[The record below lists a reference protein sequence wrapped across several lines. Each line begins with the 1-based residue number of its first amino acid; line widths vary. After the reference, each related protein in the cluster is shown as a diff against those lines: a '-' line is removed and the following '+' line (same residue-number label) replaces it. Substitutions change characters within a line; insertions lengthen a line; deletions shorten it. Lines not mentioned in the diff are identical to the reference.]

1 MPESQQQIQLARRP
15 QGVPKHEDFRFE
27 TISVPEPKQGEVLV
41 KTLYVSVDPYMRGRM
56 QNTKSY
62 VEPFALDE
70 ALSGGVIAE
79 VVSDGDGQFKKG
91 DIIIGNLNWQ
101 EYSAASESALR
112 KIDTSIAPASAY
124 LGILGMTGLTAYF
137 GLMDIGRS
145 KQGETVVVS
154 GAAGAVGST
163 VGQIAKIKGARVVGI
178 AGSDE
183 KIAYLKDELQFDE
196 AINYKTEDD
205 IQKALADACP
215 DGVDVYFDNVGGP
228 ISDSVMN
235 LLNEFA
241 RIPVCGAISSYNAES
256 EKDDMGPRVQSK
268 LIKTKALMQGFIV
281 SDYSERFPEGAKQL
295 AEWLKD
301 GKLHY
306 EETITEGFDK
316 IPDAFLGLFQGKNKG
331 KQLIKV
337 SEPSVQ

>member
-1 MPESQQQIQLARRP
+1 MTASQQQIQLARRP
-15 QGVPKHEDFRFE
+15 QGIPVHEDFRFK
-27 TISVPEPKQGEVLV
+27 TIPVPEPKQGEVLV

-56 QNTKSY
+56 QDTKSY

-79 VVSDGDGQFKKG
+79 VVSDGNHLKKG
-91 DIIIGNLNWQ
+91 DIVIGNLSWQ
-101 EYSAASESALR
+101 EFSAVSESALR
-112 KIDTSIAPASAY
+112 KIDTSLAPASAY

-137 GLMDIGRS
+137 GLLDIGRP
-145 KQGETVVVS
+145 KEGETVVVS

-183 KIAYLKDELQFDE
+183 KIDYLKQELQFDE
-196 AINYKTEDD
+196 AINYKIADD
-205 IQKALADACP
+205 IQKALQNACP

-228 ISDSVMN
+228 ISDAVMN

-256 EKDDMGPRVQSK
+256 EADDMGPRVQSK
-268 LIKTKALMQGFIV
+268 LIKTKSLMQGFIV
-281 SDYSERFPEGAKQL
+281 SDYSDRFSEGAKQL
-295 AEWLKD
+295 AQWLKA

-306 EETITEGFDK
+306 EETITEGFEN
-316 IPDAFLGLFQGKNKG
+316 IPDAFLGLFKGENKG

-337 SEPSVQ
+337 SDPS

>member
-1 MPESQQQIQLARRP
+1 MTTAQQQIQLARRP
-15 QGVPKHEDFRFE
+15 QGVPVHEDFRFE
-27 TISVPEPKQGEVLV
+27 TISIPEPKQGEVLV

-56 QNTKSY
+56 QDTKSY

-79 VVSDGDGQFKKG
+79 VVSDGDKLKQGE
-91 DIIIGNLNWQ
+91 IVIGNLNWQ
-101 EYSAASESALR
+101 EYSAVSESAVR
-112 KIDTSIAPASAY
+112 KIDTSLAPASAY

-137 GLMDIGRS
+137 GLLDIGS
-145 KQGETVVVS
+145 PKEGETVVVS

-163 VGQIAKIKGARVVGI
+163 VGQIAKIKGAHVVGI
-178 AGSDE
+178 AGSDD
-183 KIAYLKDELQFDE
+183 KIDYLKNELQFDE
-196 AINYKTEDD
+196 AINYKTADN

-215 DGVDVYFDNVGGP
+215 NGVDVYFDNVGGP
-228 ISDSVMN
+228 ISDAVMN

-256 EKDDMGPRVQSK
+256 EADDMGPRVQSK
-268 LIKTKALMQGFIV
+268 LIKTKSLMQGFIV
-281 SDYSERFPEGAKQL
+281 SDYSDRFSEGAKQL

-306 EETITEGFDK
+306 EETITEGFEN
-316 IPDAFLGLFQGKNKG
+316 IPDAFLGLFKGENKG

-337 SEPSVQ
+337 SDPS

>member
-1 MPESQQQIQLARRP
+1 MTTAQQQIQLARRP
-15 QGVPKHEDFRFE
+15 QGVPVHEDFRFE
-27 TISVPEPKQGEVLV
+27 TISIPEPKQGEVLV

-56 QNTKSY
+56 QDTKSY

-79 VVSDGDGQFKKG
+79 VVSDGDKLKQGE
-91 DIIIGNLNWQ
+91 IVIGNLNWQ
-101 EYSAASESALR
+101 EYSAVSESAVR
-112 KIDTSIAPASAY
+112 KIDTSLAPASAY

-137 GLMDIGRS
+137 GLLDIGRP
-145 KQGETVVVS
+145 KEGETVVVS
-154 GAAGAVGST
+154 GAAGAVGSA
-163 VGQIAKIKGARVVGI
+163 VGQIAKIKGAHVVGI
-178 AGSDE
+178 AGSDD
-183 KIAYLKDELQFDE
+183 KIDYLKNELHFDE
-196 AINYKTEDD
+196 AINYKTADD

-215 DGVDVYFDNVGGP
+215 NGVDVYFDNVGGP
-228 ISDSVMN
+228 ISDAVMN

-241 RIPVCGAISSYNAES
+241 RIPVCGAISSYNAEN
-256 EKDDMGPRVQSK
+256 EADDMGPRVQSK

-281 SDYSERFPEGAKQL
+281 SDYSDRFSEGAKQL

-306 EETITEGFDK
+306 EETITEGFDN
-316 IPDAFLGLFQGKNKG
+316 IPDAFLGLFKGENKG

-337 SEPSVQ
+337 SDPS

>member
-1 MPESQQQIQLARRP
+1 MTASQQQIQLARRP
-15 QGVPKHEDFRFE
+15 QGIPVHEDFRFE
-27 TISVPEPKQGEVLV
+27 TIPVPEPQQGEVLV

-56 QNTKSY
+56 QDTKSY

-79 VVSDGDGQFKKG
+79 VVSDGDQLKKG
-91 DIIIGNLNWQ
+91 DIVIGNLSWQ
-101 EYSAASESALR
+101 EFSAVSESALR
-112 KIDTSIAPASAY
+112 KIDTSLAPASAY

-137 GLMDIGRS
+137 GLLDIGRP
-145 KQGETVVVS
+145 KEGETVVVS

-183 KIAYLKDELQFDE
+183 KIDYLKQELQFDE
-196 AINYKTEDD
+196 AINYKTAGD
-205 IQKALADACP
+205 IQKALQDACP

-228 ISDSVMN
+228 ISDAVMN

-256 EKDDMGPRVQSK
+256 EADDMGPRVQSK
-268 LIKTKALMQGFIV
+268 LIKR
-281 SDYSERFPEGAKQL
+281 SR
-295 AEWLKD
+295 
-301 GKLHY
+301 
-306 EETITEGFDK
+306 
-316 IPDAFLGLFQGKNKG
+316 
-331 KQLIKV
+331 
-337 SEPSVQ
+337 

>member
-1 MPESQQQIQLARRP
+1 MTASQQQIQLARRP
-15 QGVPKHEDFRFE
+15 QGVPVHEDFRFE
-27 TISVPEPKQGEVLV
+27 TIPVPEPNQGEVLV

-56 QNTKSY
+56 QDTKSY
-62 VEPFALDE
+62 VEPFTLDE

-79 VVSDGDGQFKKG
+79 VVSDGDQLKKG
-91 DIIIGNLNWQ
+91 DIVIGNLSWQ
-101 EYSAASESALR
+101 EFSAVSESALR
-112 KIDTSIAPASAY
+112 KIDTSLAPATAY

-137 GLMDIGRS
+137 GLLDIGRP
-145 KQGETVVVS
+145 KEGETVVVS

-183 KIAYLKDELQFDE
+183 KIDYLKQQLQFDE
-196 AINYKTEDD
+196 AINYKTAGD
-205 IQKALADACP
+205 IQKALQDACP

-228 ISDSVMN
+228 ISDAVMN

-256 EKDDMGPRVQSK
+256 EADDMGPRVQSK
-268 LIKTKALMQGFIV
+268 LIKTKSLMQGFIV
-281 SDYSERFPEGAKQL
+281 SDYSDRFSEGAKQL
-295 AEWLKD
+295 AEWLKA

-306 EETITEGFDK
+306 EETITEGFEN
-316 IPDAFLGLFQGKNKG
+316 IPDAFLGLFKGENKG

-337 SEPSVQ
+337 SDPS